1 MFARWA
7 GGETRHTHA
16 WQPMEIAM
24 VPWPLCRQRKARLF
38 YRGLPAACR
47 LYVRHRPAQCHSD
60 PCLQTLTLSPYCVRR
75 RAWAAN
81 PGMGTCKAAWSAP
94 RSVSALSAHKHEKI
108 TGGFGL
114 GFLRC
119 RGPSAGPVLFSVFLL
134 SATLPHNG
142 QSRLCRSAHLE
153 KTSKHINSSCA
164 DYRGCLG

>member
-1 MFARWA
+1 MFARCA
-7 GGETRHTHA
+7 GGDTRHTHA

-24 VPWPLCRQRKARLF
+24 VPWPLCRQRQTAGCRQL
-38 YRGLPAACR
+38 AAFMFAIA
-47 LYVRHRPAQCHSD
+47 RHRV
-60 PCLQTLTLSPYCVRR
+60 TLTLSPYCVRR
-75 RAWAAN
+75 RTWAAN
-81 PGMGTCKAAWSAP
+81 LGMGTCKAAWSAP

-142 QSRLCRSAHLE
+142 QSRLCRTAHLE
-153 KTSKHINSSCA
+153 KKSTHINSSCA
-164 DYRGCLG
+164 AYRGCLG